1 MPFADPEQRRAY
13 QREYARRRRHGG
25 EGPPPGQVALPAPFR
40 LNTARQVLALIE
52 EQVNAVRA
60 DPALSSVERA
70 RCIGA
75 LANTAL
81 RAVQVGDL
89 EARLE
94 SLEAVL
100 SARKR
105 PK

>member
-1 MPFADPEQRRAY
+1 MPFRDPEKRRAY
-13 QREYARRRRHGG
+13 QREYARRRRSGG
-25 EGPPPGQVALPAPFR
+25 EGPPPGQVVLPPPFR
-40 LNTARQVLALIE
+40 LKTARHVLALME
-52 EQVNAVRA
+52 EQINAVRA

-70 RCIGA
+70 RCIGQ

-94 SLEAVL
+94 ALEAAL
-100 SARKR
+100 DRR